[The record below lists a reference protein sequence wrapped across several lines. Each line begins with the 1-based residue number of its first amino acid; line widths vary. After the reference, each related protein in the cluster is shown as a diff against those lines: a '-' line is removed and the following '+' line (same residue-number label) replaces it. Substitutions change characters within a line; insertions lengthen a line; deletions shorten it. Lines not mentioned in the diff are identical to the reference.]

1 MKVLVAIFQE
11 MKYLL
16 ILKTLPK
23 MKTFFF
29 TNIKHM
35 KKRLTVKYVNMV
47 LRNGECLSQ
56 FDNPRLTKDYYTYTC
71 DSRCWKI
78 SYNDEIIVYSDKFT
92 NGKKISNLIV
102 GKIPYT
108 SKQNILV
115 EIQKLN
121 ISEDSYK
128 YYKTIKDLV
137 DNNGS
142 LNSPL
147 PLH

>member
-1 MKVLVAIFQE
+1 M
-11 MKYLL
+11 
-16 ILKTLPK
+16 
-23 MKTFFF
+23 
-29 TNIKHM
+29 
-35 KKRLTVKYVNMV
+35 
-47 LRNGECLSQ
+47 SQ

-115 EIQKLN
+115 EIQKNLTYQRILTN
-121 ISEDSYK
+121 I
-128 YYKTIKDLV
+128 IKQLRLV
-137 DNNGS
+137 DNNAS

-147 PLH
+147 PTALIGNFTNISNPDETVLGRFTAASAVTKSIFIKRDNRTERVYGNFLGAT